1 MTEKIGVSSLK
12 NIGVLYEG
20 DIYDLACLLLKVND
34 AKDRGTNRKSRH
46 TINGL
51 AKSYSMLADV
61 DLKRVMAVMTQND
74 LPLAA
79 VVEYDADAS

>member
-1 MTEKIGVSSLK
+1 VTEKIGASSLK
-12 NIGVLYEG
+12 NINVLYKG
-20 DIYDLACLLLKVND
+20 DIYDLACLPLKVND
-34 AKDRGTNRKSRH
+34 AKDKGTNSKSRH

-61 DLKRVMAVMTQND
+61 DLKRVMAVMTRKG
-74 LPLAA
+74 LPLSA

>member
-1 MTEKIGVSSLK
+1 VTEKIGVSSLK

-34 AKDRGTNRKSRH
+34 AKDRGSNSKSRH

-61 DLKRVMAVMTQND
+61 DLKQIMAVVARHG
-74 LPLAA
+74 LPLGAI
-79 VVEYDADAS
+79 VEYDDVS

>member
-12 NIGVLYEG
+12 SISVLYEG

-34 AKDRGTNRKSRH
+34 AKDRGTSSKSRH

-61 DLKRVMAVMTQND
+61 DLKQVMLIVARHD
-74 LPLAA
+74 LPLGAI
-79 VVEYDADAS
+79 VEYDDAVS

>member
-12 NIGVLYEG
+12 SIGVLYEG

-34 AKDRGTNRKSRH
+34 VKDRETNSKSRH

-51 AKSYSMLADV
+51 AKSYSMLACH
-61 DLKRVMAVMTQND
+61 
-74 LPLAA
+74 
-79 VVEYDADAS
+79 

>member
-1 MTEKIGVSSLK
+1 VTERIGVSSLK
-12 NIGVLYEG
+12 NISVLYEG

-34 AKDRGTNRKSRH
+34 AKDRGTNSKSRH

-61 DLKRVMAVMTQND
+61 DLKRVMAVMTRND
-74 LPLAA
+74 LPLGA
-79 VVEYDADAS
+79 VVEYDTDAS

>member
-1 MTEKIGVSSLK
+1 MTEIIGVSSLK
-12 NIGVLYEG
+12 NIRVLYEG

-34 AKDRGTNRKSRH
+34 AKDRGTNNKSRH

-61 DLKRVMAVMTQND
+61 DLNRVMAVMTRND
-74 LPLAA
+74 LPLGA
-79 VVEYDADAS
+79 VMEYDADAR